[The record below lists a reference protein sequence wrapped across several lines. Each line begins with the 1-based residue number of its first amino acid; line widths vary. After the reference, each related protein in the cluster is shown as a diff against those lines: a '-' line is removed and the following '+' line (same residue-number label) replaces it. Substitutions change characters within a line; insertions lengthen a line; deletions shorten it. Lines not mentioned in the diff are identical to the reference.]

1 MPEQKKHRKP
11 AFTLAQIREGMAAA
25 CAAQGMRV
33 PSLISIK
40 TWSAAGL
47 YRKATTLA
55 EAIEATKAKMAN
67 NAGAYRR
74 DDSDSQ
80 QQNAPLQTPE
90 HLKGWLD
97 EQLSRRLA
105 LGQLVARQA
114 DNDTHPHEILARP
127 VIAPVSDED
136 EHPPPRH
143 PDGDRHEDLGRLVR
157 QLEHDLR
164 KLGRAVREI
173 LDELAHQRTLNSG
186 RDSTPPSVQQAID
199 RLDALAKMLL
209 QRADAERSMRES
221 TTLHHHAAAAAQVD
235 NTLDV
240 ARLAARL
247 GRIEDAIRTIAA
259 KLNGNRN
266 DLLLR

>member
-1 MPEQKKHRKP
+1 MREQKKHRKP
-11 AFTLAQIREGMAAA
+11 AFTLAQIREGMAAD

-47 YRKATTLA
+47 YRKATTVA

-74 DDSDSQ
+74 DDRDSQ
-80 QQNAPLQTPE
+80 QHNAPLQTTPE

-143 PDGDRHEDLGRLVR
+143 PDGDRPEDLGRLVR

-173 LDELAHQRTLNSG
+173 SAELAHQRTLNSG
-186 RDSTPPSVQQAID
+186 GEATPPSVQQAID

-209 QRADAERSMRES
+209 QRADAERIMRQS
-221 TTLHHHAAAAAQVD
+221 TTLHHHAAAAQVD

-247 GRIEDAIRTIAA
+247 GRIEEAVSTIAA
-259 KLNGNRN
+259 KLNGQR
-266 DLLLR
+266 DHLLLR